1 MDSAPT
7 RAFISGPI
15 DAPDDYFASYY
26 VPAITAAM
34 RRGDHFVIG
43 PIYGVDTLALDFLLS
58 PPPPLLPCDPGR
70 ISVYMAAFEFADL
83 ARRKRYLDLGVNV
96 REVATAGAG
105 TTTRQRDEMMTLESD
120 YDILRYRNEEE
131 AKRFYGESWW
141 PRVSNTEV
149 NERRRKG
156 IADLTYNLEG
166 SVAPLAKGVEL
177 RKEDGTDE
185 GRENG
190 LGRRLQTYLGIGKE

>member
-34 RRGDHFVIG
+34 HRGDHFVIG

-83 ARRKRYLDLGVNV
+83 TRRKHYLSLGVNV
-96 REVATAGAG
+96 HEVATAGAG
-105 TTTRQRDEMMTLESD
+105 TTTRQRDEMMTEESE
-120 YDILRYRNEEE
+120 YDILRYRSEEE
-131 AKRFYGESWW
+131 AKHFYGESWW

-149 NERRRKG
+149 NERRRRG
-156 IADLTYNLEG
+156 VTDLRYNLEG
-166 SVAPLAKGVEL
+166 SVAPLAEDVGGKGEIG
-177 RKEDGTDE
+177 KDE
-185 GRENG
+185 GRARG
-190 LGRRLQTYLGIGKE
+190 LGRRLQNYLTSRKG